1 MRALAVIVP
10 SLVLVGIGTFGA
22 TAQERAGRYTMSPID
37 GGFVRLDT
45 ETGAMSTCNRRDTK
59 WVCEPMGDEGQSM
72 RSELDRLR
80 AENRRLEALAGIPP
94 QSEGLDAP
102 TDKRLELPSE
112 EDVDKAF
119 DYVERLFRKFRD
131 RIKQFEK
138 EDGEGKGTPL

>member
-1 MRALAVIVP
+1 MRAIALAVP
-10 SLVLVGIGTFGA
+10 ALALAGLGA
-22 TAQERAGRYTMSPID
+22 VSAAAQERSGRYTMSPID

-45 ETGAMSTCNRRDTK
+45 ETGAMSTCSRRDSK
-59 WVCEPMGDEGQSM
+59 WICEPMGDEGQSL
-72 RSELDRLR
+72 RAELDRLR

-94 QSEGLDAP
+94 TPGEVDPPG
-102 TDKRLELPSE
+102 KRLELPSE

-138 EDGEGKGTPL
+138 EDGNGKGTPL